1 MFTWSINN
9 GDRNPSYCASTWT
22 GAFGS
27 LGIELKNGF
36 SFALGGVL
44 VGRYASR

>member
-1 MFTWSINN
+1 MVTEIPPTAPQL
-9 GDRNPSYCASTWT
+9 GLE
-22 GAFGS
+22 GS